1 MKRVL
6 FLMIILLAQIS
17 VFAQVKKVAILETVD
32 KENQISYANK
42 LILRASL
49 SKAITKTAGYEA
61 YDRTDIDAIMS
72 EHSFQRT
79 GMVEEDQIKKLGEMT
94 GADYILVTEVVVVDA
109 NNLFVT
115 AKLLDVVTARTILTD
130 NVMMG
135 NTSDK
140 IKLGCN
146 ILAKKLLDSN
156 DVSKVEEKKEKKE
169 KKQNKEPQTIEGP
182 LLERHSKSDQRLFGL
197 SEYSYGENQLDRK
210 ALKIFLQQNSPQAYR
225 KYMRGQNS
233 IATGWTFFAV
243 GIASTITGGT
253 FMALSEYV
261 YWQKRCEYLDA
272 FQKYAGNTSYYN
284 NGYYTK
290 LGDHTYLPE
299 NVINSMT
306 PKEQELYKGFKHYD
320 SSYDLFWSM
329 GIGLAAAGGTLS
341 VVSIP
346 LLAGGYGTRDNAYKT
361 YNMVPKEKKNLSL
374 NLQCGKS
381 TVGLALNF

>member
-6 FLMIILLAQIS
+6 FLMIILLAQMS
-17 VFAQVKKVAILETVD
+17 MFAQVKKVAILETVD

-49 SKAITKTAGYEA
+49 SKAVTKTAGYEA

-109 NNLFVT
+109 NNIFVT

-140 IKLGCN
+140 IKSGCN
-146 ILAKKLLDSN
+146 ILAKKLLENN
-156 DVSKVEEKKEKKE
+156 DLTKVEDKKEKKT
-169 KKQNKEPQTIEGP
+169 KKEPQTIEGP

-210 ALKIFLQQNSPQAYR
+210 ALSIFLQQNSPQAYR

-233 IATGWTFFAV
+233 IAAGWTFFAV
-243 GIASTITGGT
+243 GIASAVTGST
-253 FMALSEYV
+253 FIAMSELV
-261 YWQKRCEYLDA
+261 YWQKRCQYIEKLWESSGIYY
-272 FQKYAGNTSYYN
+272 KENGNIYTLHEH
-284 NGYYTK
+284 NGY
-290 LGDHTYLPE
+290 LSE
-299 NVINSMT
+299 NVVNSMT
-306 PKEQELYKGFKHYD
+306 IRERELYEGFEYYD
-320 SSYDLFWSM
+320 NRYDLFFGL
-329 GIGLAAAGGTLS
+329 GIGLAAAGGTLT

-346 LLAGGYGTRDNAYKT
+346 LLAGGYGTRNNAYKT
-361 YNMVPKEKKNLSL
+361 YNMVPNEKKNLSL

>member
-49 SKAITKTAGYEA
+49 SKAVTKTAGYEA

-109 NNLFVT
+109 NNIFVT

-140 IKLGCN
+140 IKSGCN
-146 ILAKKLLDSN
+146 ILAKKLLENN
-156 DVSKVEEKKEKKE
+156 DVTKVEDKKEKKT
-169 KKQNKEPQTIEGP
+169 KKEPQTIEGP

-210 ALKIFLQQNSPQAYR
+210 ALSIFLQQNSPQAYR

-233 IATGWTFFAV
+233 IAAGWTFFVV
-243 GIASTITGGT
+243 GIASAVTGST
-253 FMALSEYV
+253 FIAMSELV
-261 YWQKRCEYLDA
+261 YWQKRCQYIEKLWEHNVNAYWKDYYGD
-272 FQKYAGNTSYYN
+272 FNKIVRGTSY
-284 NGYYTK
+284 
-290 LGDHTYLPE
+290 PE
-299 NVINSMT
+299 SVVTAMT
-306 PKEQELYKGFKHYD
+306 PVERELYEGFEYYD
-320 SSYDLFWSM
+320 NNYDLFFGL
-329 GIGLAAAGGTLS
+329 GIGLAAAGGTLT

-346 LLAGGYGTRDNAYKT
+346 LLAGGYGTRNNAYKT
-361 YNMVPKEKKNLSL
+361 YNMVPNEKKNLSL

>member
-49 SKAITKTAGYEA
+49 SKAVTKTAGYEA

-109 NNLFVT
+109 NNIFVT

-140 IKLGCN
+140 IRSGCN
-146 ILAKKLLDSN
+146 ILAKKLLDNN
-156 DVSKVEEKKEKKE
+156 DLTQVEDKKEKKT
-169 KKQNKEPQTIEGP
+169 KKEPQTIEGP

-210 ALKIFLQQNSPQAYR
+210 ALRIFLQQNSPQAYR

-233 IATGWTFFAV
+233 IATGWTFFTI
-243 GIASTITGGT
+243 GLASALTGGT
-253 FMALSEYV
+253 FIAMSELV
-261 YWQKRCEYLDA
+261 YWQKRCQYIEKLWEHNA
-272 FQKYAGNTSYYN
+272 NTYYKDY
-284 NGYYTK
+284 NGYINKIVENQSY
-290 LGDHTYLPE
+290 PE
-299 NVINSMT
+299 QVVNSMT
-306 PKEQELYKGFKHYD
+306 IKERELYEGFEYYD
-320 SSYDLFWSM
+320 NNYDLFFGL
-329 GIGLAAAGGTLS
+329 GIGLAAAGGTLT

-346 LLAGGYGTRDNAYKT
+346 LLAGGYGTRNNAYKT
-361 YNMVPKEKKNLSL
+361 YNMVPNEKKNLSL

>member
-49 SKAITKTAGYEA
+49 SKAVTKTAGYEA

-109 NNLFVT
+109 NNIFVT

-140 IKLGCN
+140 IKSGCN
-146 ILAKKLLDSN
+146 ILAKKLLENN
-156 DVSKVEEKKEKKE
+156 DLTKVEDKKEKKT
-169 KKQNKEPQTIEGP
+169 KKEPQTIEGP

-233 IATGWTFFAV
+233 IATGWTFFTV
-243 GIASTITGGT
+243 GLASALTGGT
-253 FMALSEYV
+253 FMVLSEYV
-261 YWQKRCEYLDA
+261 YWQKRFEYLDA
-272 FQKYAGNTSYYN
+272 FQKYAGNSSYYN
-284 NGYYTK
+284 DGYYYTK
-290 LGDHTYLPE
+290 LGYHTYLPE

-320 SSYDLFWSM
+320 NRYDLFFGL
-329 GIGLAAAGGTLS
+329 GIGLAAAGGTLT

-346 LLAGGYGTRDNAYKT
+346 LLAGGYGTRNNAYKT

-381 TVGLALNF
+381 SIGLALNF

>member
-49 SKAITKTAGYEA
+49 SKAVTKTAGYEA

-109 NNLFVT
+109 NNIFVT

-140 IKLGCN
+140 IKSGCN
-146 ILAKKLLDSN
+146 ILAKKLLENN
-156 DVSKVEEKKEKKE
+156 DLTKVEDKKEKKT
-169 KKQNKEPQTIEGP
+169 KKEPQTIEGP

-210 ALKIFLQQNSPQAYR
+210 ALSIFLQQNSPQAYR

-233 IATGWTFFAV
+233 IAAGWTFFAV
-243 GIASTITGGT
+243 GIASAVTGST
-253 FMALSEYV
+253 FIAMSELV
-261 YWQKRCEYLDA
+261 YWQKRWQYLR
-272 FQKYAGNTSYYN
+272 KLRESSGVHYKE
-284 NGYYTK
+284 NGYFYT
-290 LGDHTYLPE
+290 LYEHNGYLSE
-299 NVINSMT
+299 NVVNSMT
-306 PKEQELYKGFKHYD
+306 IKERELYEGFEYYD
-320 SSYDLFWSM
+320 NNYDLFFGL
-329 GIGLAAAGGTLS
+329 GIGLAAAGGTLT

-346 LLAGGYGTRDNAYKT
+346 LLAGGYGTRNNAYKT

>member
-49 SKAITKTAGYEA
+49 SKAVTKTAGYEA

-109 NNLFVT
+109 NNIFVT

-140 IKLGCN
+140 IKSGCN
-146 ILAKKLLDSN
+146 ILAKKLLENN
-156 DVSKVEEKKEKKE
+156 DLTKVEDKKEKKT
-169 KKQNKEPQTIEGP
+169 KKEPQTIEGP

-197 SEYSYGENQLDRK
+197 SEYSYGETQMDKK
-210 ALKIFLQQNSPQAYR
+210 ALEAFLRNSNP
-225 KYMRGQNS
+225 
-233 IATGWTFFAV
+233 
-243 GIASTITGGT
+243 
-253 FMALSEYV
+253 
-261 YWQKRCEYLDA
+261 D
-272 FQKYAGNTSYYN
+272 
-284 NGYYTK
+284 
-290 LGDHTYLPE
+290 
-299 NVINSMT
+299 
-306 PKEQELYKGFKHYD
+306 LYKRYLRGKSCIKAGWAIF
-320 SSYDLFWSM
+320 
-329 GIGLAAAGGTLS
+329 GIGLATTAAGGACMILS
-341 VVSIP
+341 DMYNDKAWELKQEYNIYLGMPDDERIQYLRDGYQFYESSRWLWEDVGIGLMSGGAGLTVISIP
-346 LLAGGYGTRDNAYKT
+346 ILSAGYGIKNNIHKK
-361 YNMVPKEKKNLSL
+361 YNEQAQPQLTLK
-374 NLQCGKS
+374 LQS
-381 TVGLALNF
+381 SQNGLGIALNF